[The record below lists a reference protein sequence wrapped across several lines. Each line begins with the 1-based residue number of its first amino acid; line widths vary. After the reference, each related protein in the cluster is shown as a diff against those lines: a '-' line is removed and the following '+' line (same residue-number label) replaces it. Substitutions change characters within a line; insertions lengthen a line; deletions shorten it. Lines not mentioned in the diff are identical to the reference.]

1 MRLNVTGWKHSKGAF
16 EGRDYD
22 YVLIYCITKMEQK
35 DTQRGAAGIEM
46 RGEPQL
52 VEKLRKMEFNGV
64 LPCDV
69 ETEPRATGKGQFVET
84 VVNIT
89 PVITPNQQKAA

>member
-1 MRLNVTGWKHSKGAF
+1 MRLNVTGWKHSKGTF

-22 YVLIYCITKMEQK
+22 YVLIYAVTRMEQK

-52 VEKLRKMEFNGV
+52 VEKLKKMEFNGV
-64 LPCDV
+64 LSCEV

-84 VVNIT
+84 VVSIS
-89 PVITPNQQKAA
+89 PVSIPAKAA

>member
-1 MRLNVTGWKHSKGAF
+1 MRLNVTGWKHSKGNF

-22 YVLIYCITKMEQK
+22 YVVIYCVTKMEQK

-52 VEKLRKMEFNGV
+52 VEKLKKMEFNSV
-64 LPCDV
+64 LSCEV

-89 PVITPNQQKAA
+89 NLSPQAKAA